1 MAPWPLR
8 VQAAAAPP
16 PLPLS
21 AFFRFDAIGAAE
33 LSPAGTYVALKVG
46 HAERPDR
53 LAVLDLSTM
62 KLTLVAGDADNHV
75 GRVAW
80 SDDTRLVYDY
90 IEARVAAAD
99 RRQAPGLFAVDA
111 DGRNPLQL
119 VLRTPVEARSDLVL
133 RQQPYYT
140 LAMWGQGTARGDEI
154 WAMRPEGIED
164 KQLDFF
170 SLLRLNTRTA
180 RVRDVD
186 APRRA
191 LAGLVD
197 AEDRLRAVW
206 VTEGKGGERASF
218 RIVDLATGRWRE
230 VVNFE
235 RARVQQPSMPS
246 HIAPD
251 GRWLAVSDEG
261 RGEGRDTD
269 ALFEY
274 DPVAGRI
281 AERPLLEHPQFD
293 LSPTFVESDRAL
305 LGARLQLDA
314 EVTHWFDPA
323 HRALQERV
331 DRLLP
336 GTSNRITPPRR
347 GGSPWVLVESWADV
361 QPTRW
366 FVFHRET
373 GQLSSL
379 GGRRPQIDPARMG
392 TMDLVRIRAR
402 DGLEIPTYLTLPPGV
417 TLASARAAV
426 TKLPLVVSVHG
437 GPHVRGATWGWQPHV
452 QFLAS
457 RGYAVLQPEFR
468 GSAGFG
474 RRHLLA
480 GFQQW
485 GLAMQDDLA
494 DVARWAVDQGVA
506 DARRVAIEGASYG
519 GYAALMGLVKDG
531 ELFRCAVCAAG
542 VTDLR
547 LLFTAH
553 WSDAS
558 ELSRRYSMRERIGDL
573 DADRERLEATSPLQQ
588 AARIRNPVLL
598 GHGGYDER
606 VPVEHGR
613 RLHDAVRRHNP
624 NVEWVEYKA
633 EGHDWVLPETTLD
646 WWGRVERF
654 LVRHLA

>member
-1 MAPWPLR
+1 
-8 VQAAAAPP
+8 
-16 PLPLS
+16 
-21 AFFRFDAIGAAE
+21 
-33 LSPAGTYVALKVG
+33 
-46 HAERPDR
+46 
-53 LAVLDLSTM
+53 
-62 KLTLVAGDADNHV
+62 
-75 GRVAW
+75 
-80 SDDTRLVYDY
+80 
-90 IEARVAAAD
+90 
-99 RRQAPGLFAVDA
+99 
-111 DGRNPLQL
+111 
-119 VLRTPVEARSDLVL
+119 
-133 RQQPYYT
+133 
-140 LAMWGQGTARGDEI
+140 
-154 WAMRPEGIED
+154 
-164 KQLDFF
+164 
-170 SLLRLNTRTA
+170 
-180 RVRDVD
+180 
-186 APRRA
+186 
-191 LAGLVD
+191 
-197 AEDRLRAVW
+197 
-206 VTEGKGGERASF
+206 
-218 RIVDLATGRWRE
+218 
-230 VVNFE
+230 
-235 RARVQQPSMPS
+235 MPS

-261 RGEGRDTD
+261 RDTD

-274 DPVAGRI
+274 DPAAGRI
-281 AERPLLEHPQFD
+281 APRPLLEHPQFD
-293 LSPTFVESDRAL
+293 LSPTFVESERAL

-323 HRALQERV
+323 LRALQERV

-336 GTSNRITPPRR
+336 ATSNRLTPPRR

-373 GQLSSL
+373 GQLAAL

-417 TLASARAAV
+417 TLASARAAA
-426 TKLPLVVSVHG
+426 TRLPLVVSVHG
-437 GPHVRGATWGWQPHV
+437 GPHVRGTTWGWQPHV

-494 DVARWAVDQGVA
+494 DVARWAIEQGVA
-506 DARRVAIEGASYG
+506 DPRRVAIEGASYG

-558 ELSRRYSMRERIGDL
+558 DLSRRYSMRERIGDP

-588 AARIRNPVLL
+588 AGRIRNPVLL
-598 GHGGYDER
+598 GHGGYDQR
-606 VPVEHGR
+606 VPIEHGR
-613 RLHDAVRRHNP
+613 RLHNAVRQHNP

-654 LVRHLA
+654 LARHLA